1 MTTKEMNFTN
11 MNLDDYIKC
20 IIEYKSIDDIL
31 DKCKSQSMKG
41 YLFERCF
48 DIFIKL
54 GFCPIFPNSQFS
66 HKIGNSNNAKMKNLE
81 KLGIWMDHSNAHI
94 LNS

>member
-1 MTTKEMNFTN
+1 MNFTN

-48 DIFIKL
+48 DILNGFEFNFTRCINCHKIVGLEAKKL
-54 GFCPIFPNSQFS
+54 GT
-66 HKIGNSNNAKMKNLE
+66 K
-81 KLGIWMDHSNAHI
+81 
-94 LNS
+94 